1 MTDARHAKRIRRAAG
16 ALLEGRGRWRQ
27 ELAPTGLVRR
37 GRTQEMEAKEKRGE
51 ERRGKRRGGK
61 KRGEK
66 LSWGKERRQKL
77 THMCRKSETMAGWG
91 AQKES
96 KW

>member
-37 GRTQEMEAKEKRGE
+37 GGYKRWRQRKKE
-51 ERRGKRRGGK
+51 GK
-61 KRGEK
+61 KGEVREEE
-66 LSWGKERRQKL
+66 GRREEKN
-77 THMCRKSETMAGWG
+77 
-91 AQKES
+91 
-96 KW
+96 

>member
-1 MTDARHAKRIRRAAG
+1 MTDARHAKRIRLATG

-27 ELAPTGLVRR
+27 ELVLTGLVR
-37 GRTQEMEAKEKRGE
+37 GGQNTGMEAKEERGE
-51 ERRGKRRGGK
+51 ERGGKRR
-61 KRGEK
+61 EE
-66 LSWGKERRQKL
+66 ERRKTELGQRETAKIDPR
-77 THMCRKSETMAGWG
+77 TCRKSETMAGWG